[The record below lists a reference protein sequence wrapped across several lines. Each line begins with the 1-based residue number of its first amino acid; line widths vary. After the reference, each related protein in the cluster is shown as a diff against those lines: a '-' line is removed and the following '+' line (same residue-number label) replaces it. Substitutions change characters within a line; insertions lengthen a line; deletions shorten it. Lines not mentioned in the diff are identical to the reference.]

1 MVTTRRIAALLLVG
15 LLGGGGRAVE
25 AESRDG
31 AVKAWPDTVAPDSSD
46 GEKARRRDPAHRA
59 RKLLDGAVSRANP
72 LAAPGQTVDMVRWMA
87 KRRQLEIAGVPYG
100 ITGLPLFYYSPN
112 TGYNYGARLQ
122 WADYQRRPYRYKITL
137 HWLKSTEGRWVQYFK
152 LKVPRISG
160 TGFGLRLV
168 ASTKRDLRA
177 RYYGLGNDSE
187 RNTEYTDADSPLFRD
202 ENYYHYVLEE
212 PRAIVSLLRHV
223 YGPVSMS
230 AGLGIETTDIT
241 ARGDS
246 SYYKY
251 DLSQGNLGAEGGTA
265 DAVTG
270 FVSFTVNWD
279 TRDDPTIPRRGVFHE
294 WSYESSRN
302 SFLGLL
308 FEEID
313 FRRYTFTDARYYPL
327 SERLNLANRVI
338 VEALKG
344 SIPLH
349 AYGEIG
355 GSVRVKGLGGSD
367 TLRGF
372 DRQRFTDNIRVL
384 TNTELRYRL
393 HAQRALKQYLEWH
406 GVAFVDLG
414 QVGPGFS
421 ELKVME
427 THLTG
432 GLGLR
437 LYWNADFVIRS
448 DVGLSGEQ
456 AYVGLKYRNL
466 F

>member
-1 MVTTRRIAALLLVG
+1 M
-15 LLGGGGRAVE
+15 
-25 AESRDG
+25 
-31 AVKAWPDTVAPDSSD
+31 
-46 GEKARRRDPAHRA
+46 
-59 RKLLDGAVSRANP
+59 
-72 LAAPGQTVDMVRWMA
+72 
-87 KRRQLEIAGVPYG
+87 
-100 ITGLPLFYYSPN
+100 
-112 TGYNYGARLQ
+112 
-122 WADYQRRPYRYKITL
+122 
-137 HWLKSTEGRWVQYFK
+137 
-152 LKVPRISG
+152 PRISG

-230 AGLGIETTDIT
+230 AGMGIETTDIT